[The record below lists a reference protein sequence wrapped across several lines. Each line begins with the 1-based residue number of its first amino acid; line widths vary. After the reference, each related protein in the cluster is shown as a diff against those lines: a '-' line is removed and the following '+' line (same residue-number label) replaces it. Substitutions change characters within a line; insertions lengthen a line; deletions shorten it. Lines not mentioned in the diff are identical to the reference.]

1 MELTQF
7 KQQLFRYGK
16 EQEFEEMELSF
27 ESTDKF
33 SCQIHKGE
41 LDQYDTSFE
50 SGVSFRGLFNG
61 KMGYAYT
68 EKLDNQSILF
78 LVENAKENA
87 FIIEDE
93 DEEAIFEGSQ
103 SYEKLSFHSDELAN
117 VTIQEK
123 VDLLLKV
130 ESLIRESDPRVIG
143 TNYCMLQTGEQKRV
157 LANSKGLSL
166 SEKSNYLMMYI
177 AVMVKDG
184 EDVKTGQYTKLT
196 RDFSALNAQEI
207 SREAVNEALSFIAG
221 KSIASKTYPVVL
233 RRDAAASLLHVY
245 STIFSSEDVQKG
257 LSRLK
262 GKEGERIG
270 VSTLQLV
277 DNPLLEEGFAS
288 RTFDSEG
295 VASTKRYVVENGVL
309 KSLFYN
315 TKTAKKEGKQS
326 TGHAYKSSYK
336 GTLTVA
342 PSNFYIE
349 ATDTSYEQ
357 IIESVSEGVLITH
370 LSGLHSGT
378 NPISG
383 DFSVAA
389 KGHYIK
395 GGKVVS
401 SVTQMTIAGNF
412 YELLNSIDLIGS
424 DIDFAMDYGG
434 GYVGSPTLKINR
446 LAVTAE

>member
-1 MELTQF
+1 MSFQ
-7 KQQLFRYGK
+7 QQLFMYGTK
-16 EQEFEEMELSF
+16 QGFEEMELSF

-68 EKLDNQSILF
+68 EKLDNESILF

-87 FIIEDE
+87 LIIEDE
-93 DEEAIFEGSQ
+93 DEELIFEGSPL
-103 SYEKLSFHSDELAN
+103 YEKHSFYSNELAN
-117 VTIQEK
+117 VTIEEK
-123 VDLLLKV
+123 IAFLSKV
-130 ESLIRESDPRVIG
+130 EALIRECDPRVIG
-143 TNYCMLQTGEQKRV
+143 TNYCMLETGEQKRA
-157 LANSKGLSL
+157 LLNSKGLSL
-166 SEKSNYLMMYI
+166 SEHHNYLMIYI

-184 EDVKTGQYTKLT
+184 EEVKTGQYTKLT
-196 RDFSALNAQEI
+196 RDFSTLKEEDIA
-207 SREAVNEALSFIAG
+207 REAVNEALSFIGG
-221 KSIASKTYPVVL
+221 KSIKSKGYPVVL
-233 RRDAAASLLHVY
+233 RHDAAASLLHVY
-245 STIFSSEDVQKG
+245 SAVFSSENAQKG

-262 GKEGERIG
+262 GKEGEKIG
-270 VSTLQLV
+270 VTALQVV
-277 DNPLLEEGFAS
+277 DHPLLEEGFAS

-295 VASTKRYVVENGVL
+295 VASTKRSIIEGGTL
-309 KSLFYN
+309 KTLLYN

-336 GTLTVA
+336 GTVTVA
-342 PSNFYIE
+342 PSNLYIE
-349 ATDTSYEQ
+349 ATNTSYEQ

-389 KGHYIK
+389 KGYYIK
-395 GGKVVS
+395 NGKVETP
-401 SVTQMTIAGNF
+401 VTQMTIAGNF
-412 YELLNSIDLIGS
+412 YELLNSIDSIGS
-424 DIDFAMDYGG
+424 DLDFAKGYGG

-446 LAVTAE
+446 LSVTAE